1 MNYLNDKIQ
10 LFKEFLTNE
19 IIKDNQ
25 LKSLQKYKDENINK
39 FDTLDIEEQNL
50 INTLIDNPKKAL
62 TDIDNKYF
70 IQLIEYLPTDKDFLK
85 SVFDRILQININ
97 EDTLNKLVIH
107 IDLLQQ
113 IKKTII
119 LYISYSLNPLA
130 FLYLV

>member
-1 MNYLNDKIQ
+1 MNYLNEKID
-10 LFKEFLTNE
+10 LCKEFILINL
-19 IIKDNQ
+19 IKDNK

-97 EDTLNKLVIH
+97 EDTINKLIIH
-107 IDLLQQ
+107 INLLQQ
-113 IKKTII
+113 INKII
-119 LYISYSLNPLA
+119 
-130 FLYLV
+130 

>member
-10 LFKEFLTNE
+10 LFKEFLTIE
-19 IIKDNQ
+19 IIKDNKLQ
-25 LKSLQKYKDENINK
+25 SLQKYKDENKIK
-39 FDTLDIEEQNL
+39 FNSLNYQEQNL

-119 LYISYSLNPLA
+119 
-130 FLYLV
+130 